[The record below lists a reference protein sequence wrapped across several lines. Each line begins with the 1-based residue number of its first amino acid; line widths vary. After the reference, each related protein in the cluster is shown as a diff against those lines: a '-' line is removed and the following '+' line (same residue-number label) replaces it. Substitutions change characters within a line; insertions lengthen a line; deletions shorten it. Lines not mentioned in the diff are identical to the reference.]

1 MNSIISTS
9 NTDAA
14 PAMISPI
21 PARLQQLRAAMK
33 AHGLDAYIIP
43 SADPH
48 LSEYL
53 PEHWQGRTYLSGFTG
68 SVGTLV
74 VTADFA
80 GLWVDS
86 RYWSQAEKE
95 LAPTG
100 IQMMKI
106 ASAAATLHIDWLA
119 QHLTSG
125 QTVGADGFV
134 LGLATARALTSALQA
149 KSVRLDTSKDLLQD
163 IWPDRPGL
171 PLSQVYEHKA
181 PFAVISRKDK
191 LTQVREQMR
200 SKAADWH
207 FVSTVDDIAWIF
219 NLRGADVSYNPVFV
233 AHALIS
239 ADKATLFVSK
249 GKIDQ
254 DLAAV
259 LALDKIEIAD
269 YSEAQSALRHLPAT
283 DSILIDPRRITYGFR
298 DAIPAS
304 VRVVEAINPSVFA
317 KSRKT
322 AEEAQFVR
330 EAMEQDGA
338 ALCEFFSWL
347 EASLGKQTI
356 TEITIDEQICAA
368 RARQPHFIS
377 PSFGTIAGFN
387 GNGAMP
393 HYRATPESHAVIE
406 GDGLLLIDSGG
417 QYLNGTTDI
426 TRVMPI
432 GTVSEA
438 QKRDFTLVLKGMI
451 NLSQMQFPRGT
462 PSPMLDTVARAP
474 IWREGINYGHGT
486 GHGVG
491 YFLNVHE
498 GPQSIS
504 GALAEAHTAMEA
516 GMITSNEPGIYRP
529 DQWGVRIENL
539 LLTVPAVTTE
549 FGDYLKFETLT
560 LCPIDTRC
568 ILVNLLRDDEIDW
581 LNTYHA
587 TVLARLTPRVTGAAL
602 SWLQERTKAI
612 SK

>member
-1 MNSIISTS
+1 MNSPLSP
-9 NTDAA
+9 AA
-14 PAMISPI
+14 VTSPI
-21 PARLQQLRAAMK
+21 PARLVQLRAAMK
-33 AHGLDAYIIP
+33 TAGLDAYIIP

-53 PEHWQGRTYLSGFTG
+53 PQRWQGREQYSGFTG
-68 SVGTLV
+68 SVGTLI

-86 RYWSQAEKE
+86 RYWSQAEQE

-106 ASAAATLHIDWLA
+106 NSAAATLHLDWLA
-119 QHLTSG
+119 STMQAG
-125 QTVGADGFV
+125 QTVGVDGAV
-134 LGLATARALTSALQA
+134 LGLAMARMLEQALQA
-149 KSVRLDTSKDLLQD
+149 SGSKLDTSKDLLQT
-163 IWPDRPGL
+163 IWSGRPDL
-171 PLSQVYEHKA
+171 PQAAIYEHLA
-181 PFAVISRKDK
+181 PFAVVSRQDK
-191 LTQVREQMR
+191 LALVREQMR
-200 SKAADWH
+200 IKAADWH
-207 FVSTVDDIAWIF
+207 FVSTVDDLAWIF

-233 AHALIS
+233 GHALIS
-239 ADKATLFVSK
+239 QDSAALFVSH
-249 GKIDQ
+249 GKIP
-254 DLAAV
+254 AALVDV
-259 LALDKIEIAD
+259 LAKDGVFIAD
-269 YSEAQSALRHLPAT
+269 YAQAASALAALPAN
-283 DSILIDPRRITYGFR
+283 SSLLIDPRRITYSFR
-298 DAIPAS
+298 QAVPAS
-304 VRVVEAINPSVFA
+304 VKVIEAINPSVFA

-322 AEEAQFVR
+322 PQEAQFVR

-347 EASLGKQTI
+347 EASLGKEVI
-356 TEITIDEQICAA
+356 TEMTIDEKITAA
-368 RARQPHFIS
+368 RARQPNFVS
-377 PSFGTIAGFN
+377 ASFATIAGFN

-393 HYRATPESHAVIE
+393 HYRALPESHAVIE
-406 GDGLLLIDSGG
+406 GNGLLLIDSGG

-432 GTVSEA
+432 GVVSAE

-451 NLSQMQFPRGT
+451 NLSRAQFPRST
-462 PSPMLDTVARAP
+462 LSPMLDALARAP
-474 IWREGINYGHGT
+474 IWAEGINYGHGT

-504 GALAEAHTAMEA
+504 GAIPEAHNAMEA

-529 DQWGVRIENL
+529 GKWGVRIENL
-539 LLTVPAVTTE
+539 MLNIVGHQGE

-568 ILVNLLRDDEIDW
+568 IDMTIIREDELAW
-581 LNTYHA
+581 LNGYHA
-587 TVLARLTPRVTGAAL
+587 TVLERLSPRVSGAAKA
-602 SWLQERTKAI
+602 WLEERTKAV

>member
-1 MNSIISTS
+1 MNSPLSP
-9 NTDAA
+9 AA
-14 PAMISPI
+14 VTSPI
-21 PARLQQLRAAMK
+21 PARLVQLRAAMK
-33 AHGLDAYIIP
+33 TAGLDAYIIP

-53 PEHWQGRTYLSGFTG
+53 PQRWQGREQYSGFTG
-68 SVGTLV
+68 SVGTLI

-86 RYWSQAEKE
+86 RYWSQVEQE

-106 ASAAATLHIDWLA
+106 NSAAATLHLDWLA
-119 QHLTSG
+119 STMQAG
-125 QTVGADGFV
+125 QTVGVDGAV
-134 LGLATARALTSALQA
+134 LGLAMARMLEQALQ
-149 KSVRLDTSKDLLQD
+149 VRGSKLDTSKDLLQT
-163 IWPDRPGL
+163 IWSGRPDL
-171 PLSQVYEHKA
+171 PQAAIYEHLA
-181 PFAVISRKDK
+181 PFAVVSRQDK
-191 LTQVREQMR
+191 LALVREQMR
-200 SKAADWH
+200 IKAADWH
-207 FVSTVDDIAWIF
+207 FVSTVDDLAWIF

-233 AHALIS
+233 GHALIS
-239 ADKATLFVSK
+239 QDSAALFVSH
-249 GKIDQ
+249 GKVP
-254 DLAAV
+254 AALVEV
-259 LALDKIEIAD
+259 LAKDGVFIAD
-269 YSEAQSALRHLPAT
+269 YAQAASALAALPAN
-283 DSILIDPRRITYGFR
+283 SSLLIDPRRITYSFR
-298 DAIPAS
+298 QAVPAS
-304 VRVVEAINPSVFA
+304 VKVIEAINPSVFA

-322 AEEAQFVR
+322 PQEAQFVR

-347 EASLGKQTI
+347 EASLGKEVI
-356 TEITIDEQICAA
+356 TELTIDEKITAA
-368 RARQPHFIS
+368 RARQPNFVS
-377 PSFGTIAGFN
+377 ASFGTIAGFN

-393 HYRATPESHAVIE
+393 HYRALPESHAVIE
-406 GDGLLLIDSGG
+406 GNGLLLIDSGG

-432 GTVSEA
+432 GVVSAE

-451 NLSQMQFPRGT
+451 NLSRAQFPRST
-462 PSPMLDTVARAP
+462 LSPMLDALARAP
-474 IWREGINYGHGT
+474 IWAEGINYGHGT

-504 GALAEAHTAMEA
+504 GAIPEAHNAMEA

-529 DQWGVRIENL
+529 GKWGVRIENL
-539 LLTVPAVTTE
+539 MLNIVGHQGE

-568 ILVNLLRDDEIDW
+568 IDMTIIREDELAW
-581 LNTYHA
+581 LNDYHA
-587 TVLARLTPRVTGAAL
+587 TVLERLSQRVSGAAKA
-602 SWLQERTKAI
+602 WLEERTKAV

>member
-1 MNSIISTS
+1 MNNPTIAHAVT
-9 NTDAA
+9 
-14 PAMISPI
+14 SPI
-21 PARLQQLRAAMK
+21 PARLLQLRNAMK
-33 AHGLDAYIIP
+33 SRGLDACIIP

-53 PEHWQGRTYLSGFTG
+53 PDHWQGRTYFSGFTG

-119 QHLTSG
+119 NHLQPG
-125 QTVGADGFV
+125 QTVGADGMV
-134 LGLATARALTSALQA
+134 LGLATARALETTLQ
-149 KSVRLDTSKDLLQD
+149 KRGIRLDTSHDLLQATWD
-163 IWPDRPGL
+163 QRPPL
-171 PLSQVYEHKA
+171 PQSPVFEHVA
-181 PFAVISRKDK
+181 PFAVTSRREK
-191 LTQVREQMR
+191 LALIRGQMQI
-200 SKAADWH
+200 KGANWH

-219 NLRGADVSYNPVFV
+219 NLRGSDVSYNPVFV
-233 AHALIS
+233 AHALIGTNG
-239 ADKATLFVSK
+239 ATLFVSS
-249 GKIDQ
+249 GKISPE
-254 DLAAV
+254 LAAR
-259 LALDKIEIAD
+259 LAEDQITVQD
-269 YSEAQSALRHLPAT
+269 YSDARKAVSSLPDDACL
-283 DSILIDPRRITYGFR
+283 LIDPRRMTDGFR
-298 DAIPAS
+298 KAVPPQVHVI
-304 VRVVEAINPSVFA
+304 EAINPSVFA
-317 KSRKT
+317 KSRKN
-322 AEEAQFVR
+322 AQEIAHIR

-347 EASLGKQTI
+347 ESALG
-356 TEITIDEQICAA
+356 TETVTELTIDEKICAA

-387 GNGAMP
+387 CNGAMP

-426 TRVMPI
+426 TRVMPV
-432 GTVSEA
+432 GQVSEA
-438 QKRDFTLVLKGMI
+438 QKNDFTLVLKGMI

-462 PSPMLDTVARAP
+462 PSPALDTVARAP
-474 IWREGINYGHGT
+474 IWQAGINYGHGT

-504 GALAEAHTAMEA
+504 GALAEAHTAMEE

-529 DQWGVRIENL
+529 GKWGVRIENL
-539 LLTVPAVTTE
+539 LLTVPAVSTE
-549 FGDYLKFETLT
+549 FGDYLKFETVT

-568 ILVNLLRDDEIDW
+568 IQLALMRTDEITW
-581 LNTYHA
+581 LNDYHA
-587 TVLARLTPRVTGAAL
+587 TVRQRLASKLSGAAL
-602 SWLQERTKAI
+602 NWLLERTEPI
-612 SK
+612 SH

>member
-1 MNSIISTS
+1 MNSPLSP
-9 NTDAA
+9 AA
-14 PAMISPI
+14 VTSPI
-21 PARLQQLRAAMK
+21 PARLVQLRAAMK
-33 AHGLDAYIIP
+33 TAGLDAYIIP

-53 PEHWQGRTYLSGFTG
+53 PQRWQGREQYSGFTG
-68 SVGTLV
+68 SVGTLI

-86 RYWSQAEKE
+86 RYWSQAEQE

-106 ASAAATLHIDWLA
+106 NSAAATLHLDWLA
-119 QHLTSG
+119 SNMQAG
-125 QTVGADGFV
+125 QTVGVDGAV
-134 LGLATARALTSALQA
+134 LGLAMARMLEQALQA
-149 KSVRLDTSKDLLQD
+149 SGSKLDTSKDLLQT
-163 IWPDRPGL
+163 IWSGRPDL
-171 PLSQVYEHKA
+171 PQAAIYEHLA
-181 PFAVISRKDK
+181 PFAVVSRQDK
-191 LTQVREQMR
+191 LALVREQMR
-200 SKAADWH
+200 IKAADWH
-207 FVSTVDDIAWIF
+207 FVSTVDDLAWIF

-233 AHALIS
+233 GHALIS
-239 ADKATLFVSK
+239 QDSAALFVSH
-249 GKIDQ
+249 GKVP
-254 DLAAV
+254 AALVDV
-259 LALDKIEIAD
+259 LAKDGVFIAD
-269 YSEAQSALRHLPAT
+269 YAQAASALAALPAN
-283 DSILIDPRRITYGFR
+283 SSLLIDPRRITYSFR
-298 DAIPAS
+298 QAVPAS
-304 VRVVEAINPSVFA
+304 VKVIEAINPSVFA

-322 AEEAQFVR
+322 PQEAQFVR

-347 EASLGKQTI
+347 EASLGKEVI
-356 TEITIDEQICAA
+356 TELTIDEKITAA
-368 RARQPHFIS
+368 RARQPNFVS
-377 PSFGTIAGFN
+377 ASFGTIAGFN

-393 HYRATPESHAVIE
+393 HYRALPESHAVIE
-406 GDGLLLIDSGG
+406 GNGLLLIDSGG

-432 GTVSEA
+432 GAVSAE

-451 NLSQMQFPRGT
+451 NLSRAQFPRST
-462 PSPMLDTVARAP
+462 LSPMLDALARAP
-474 IWREGINYGHGT
+474 IWAEGINYGHGT

-504 GALAEAHTAMEA
+504 GAIPEAHNAMEA

-529 DQWGVRIENL
+529 GKWGVRIENL
-539 LLTVPAVTTE
+539 MLNIVGHQGE

-568 ILVNLLRDDEIDW
+568 IDMTIIREDELAW
-581 LNTYHA
+581 LNGYHA
-587 TVLARLTPRVTGAAL
+587 TVLERLSPRVSGAAKA
-602 SWLQERTKAI
+602 WLEERTKAV